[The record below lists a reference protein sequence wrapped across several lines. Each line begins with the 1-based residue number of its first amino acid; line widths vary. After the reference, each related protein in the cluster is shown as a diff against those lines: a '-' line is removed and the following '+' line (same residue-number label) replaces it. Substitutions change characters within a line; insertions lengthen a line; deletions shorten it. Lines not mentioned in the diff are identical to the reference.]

1 MASHDVASSVCR
13 ALDSGGGGGSS
24 AGSLSGGHPVAA
36 SLGGVGHGELWN
48 VTHEGRNFKGRT

>member
-1 MASHDVASSVCR
+1 MASYDVASNICQ
-13 ALDSGGGGGSS
+13 ALDSGGGSS